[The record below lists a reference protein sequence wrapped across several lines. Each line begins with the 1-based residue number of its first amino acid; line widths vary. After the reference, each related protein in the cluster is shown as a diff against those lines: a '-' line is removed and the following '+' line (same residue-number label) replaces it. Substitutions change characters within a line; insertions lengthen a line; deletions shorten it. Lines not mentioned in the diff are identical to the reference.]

1 MGIEDREVGA
11 DVGISSVL
19 CVLGVFLVGWLAG
32 VDGHSPAE
40 RRGQRDRWG
49 SLVLR
54 GVNFEELGLRLSI
67 HKITVMWFL
76 QTFAQ

>member
-19 CVLGVFLVGWLAG
+19 CVLGVFLVGRPAR
-32 VDGHSPAE
+32 VDGHRQARVDRHGPAE

-49 SLVLR
+49 VLCLE
-54 GVNFEELGLRLSI
+54 VSTLRS
-67 HKITVMWFL
+67 
-76 QTFAQ
+76 

>member
-49 SLVLR
+49 SLVR
-54 GVNFEELGLRLSI
+54 ESC
-67 HKITVMWFL
+67 
-76 QTFAQ
+76 A